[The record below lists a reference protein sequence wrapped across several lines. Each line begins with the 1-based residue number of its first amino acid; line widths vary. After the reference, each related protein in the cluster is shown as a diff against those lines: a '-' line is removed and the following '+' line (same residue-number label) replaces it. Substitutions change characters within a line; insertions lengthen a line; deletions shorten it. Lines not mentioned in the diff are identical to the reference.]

1 MSHAPLPRSIRGR
14 LTAWYALALA
24 GGLLLFAFASLAV
37 LVVELE
43 RRNDQFLVDA
53 RRAFLVELD
62 VELGEMP
69 TTTEAIARALGEVHF
84 EGTRFLVLA
93 GPAGAVQAT
102 SADGRIAP
110 GGEAHPDVA
119 RVVFD

>member
-1 MSHAPLPRSIRGR
+1 
-14 LTAWYALALA
+14 
-24 GGLLLFAFASLAV
+24 V

-62 VELGEMP
+62 VEMGEMP

-102 SADGRIAP
+102 PADGRIAP

-119 RVVFD
+119 RVVFDSIVIAQLRELCAVSTTPWPRFASGRAFTTHCRE